1 MKVFL
6 GVAFMGLMLIANG
19 KINLNSEKKDKAVL
33 KNKELNLWLG
43 YIESRIFADNDML
56 FGKIFLAS
64 GIVGM
69 ICYDTLGLFMVL
81 VICITALLFFGVS
94 MANFYKYY
102 KGKEYKFKGSSKSIN
117 TIILVATIV
126 VSTIGVITPLKLGK
140 GSIVF
145 SQIDSNEENGRTFTY
160 EIKGLPE
167 MKEYELGFNV
177 KHYELDKFE
186 KPKYQENIGT
196 SKVYYNER
204 MENPKVTFSIDEHD
218 NCTIFVT
225 SFDKNLNKIEDKYEY
240 KFRRVDNE
248 TSDMIAGEFSV
259 PVDSNGNIIGEDNG
273 MNLYSS
279 ENNNETSGIRIRI
292 K

>member
-6 GVAFMGLMLIANG
+6 GVAFMGLMLIATG

-117 TIILVATIV
+117 TIIALFKHCFLLIININPINA
-126 VSTIGVITPLKLGK
+126 ITPNATHPLL
-140 GSIVF
+140 VVE
-145 SQIDSNEENGRTFTY
+145 QSNA
-160 EIKGLPE
+160 
-167 MKEYELGFNV
+167 
-177 KHYELDKFE
+177 
-186 KPKYQENIGT
+186 ENIN
-196 SKVYYNER
+196 V
-204 MENPKVTFSIDEHD
+204 VQ
-218 NCTIFVT
+218 
-225 SFDKNLNKIEDKYEY
+225 NKYFLPPLKI
-240 KFRRVDNE
+240 
-248 TSDMIAGEFSV
+248 
-259 PVDSNGNIIGEDNG
+259 
-273 MNLYSS
+273 
-279 ENNNETSGIRIRI
+279 
-292 K
+292 

>member
-1 MKVFL
+1 
-6 GVAFMGLMLIANG
+6 
-19 KINLNSEKKDKAVL
+19 
-33 KNKELNLWLG
+33 
-43 YIESRIFADNDML
+43 ML

-279 ENNNETSGIRIRI
+279 ENNNETSGIRITI

>member
-1 MKVFL
+1 MKVFFL
-6 GVAFMGLMLIANG
+6 VAFMGLMLIVTG
-19 KINLNSEKKDKAVL
+19 KVNLNSEKKDKAVL

-81 VICITALLFFGVS
+81 VLCTTTLLFFGLS
-94 MANFYKYY
+94 MSNFYKYY

-117 TIILVATIV
+117 TIILVATIA
-126 VSTIGVITPLKLGK
+126 VSIIGVIMPLKLGK
-140 GSIVF
+140 ESIVF
-145 SQIDSNEENGRTFTY
+145 SQIDSNEENGQTFTY
-160 EIKGLPE
+160 EIKGLPK

-186 KPKYQENIGT
+186 KPKYQENIGI
-196 SKVYYNER
+196 SKVYYNEG

-225 SFDKNLNKIEDKYEY
+225 SFDKNLNKIEDKYKY

-248 TSDMIAGEFSV
+248 TGDMIAGGFSV

-273 MNLYSS
+273 MNLYAS
-279 ENNNETSGIRIRI
+279 ENNNETSGIRITI